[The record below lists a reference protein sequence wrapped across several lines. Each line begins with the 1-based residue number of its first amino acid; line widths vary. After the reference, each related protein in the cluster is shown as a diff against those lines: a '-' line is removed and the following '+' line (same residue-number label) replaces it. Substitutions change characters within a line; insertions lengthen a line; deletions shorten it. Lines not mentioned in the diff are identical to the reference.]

1 MRLQLLKKTFSMAVM
16 MQFVFASAAALF
28 LDACLDAHA
37 EDSTHL
43 VITQT
48 EITDELIEAEGEIP
62 VNVTI
67 SGNTDGF
74 RATSFGIR
82 YDAGLTL
89 KDCQGVGSI
98 GNAHTVIH
106 NESEHLLWFQGASSE
121 ALTNNLE
128 ETIFTL
134 YFAVPEDYTV
144 GSEYPISFEWK
155 AMDNSESFWYTDNHS
170 NIIGN
175 IKGCATSGK
184 VYVSDPNAPYLSK
197 ESLFINPSES
207 KTLTLENLPAVSG
220 NIVWFSDDTSIA
232 SVSSGIVTGNA
243 PGICHIYALLNGIPY
258 ICTVTVTEERNYD
271 ICDTDQVTLTDPDE
285 KVILNYPQNQNVEWI
300 SIDTSIVTVQNGIL
314 TGKKNGTAKVFAV
327 CGSTIQSVEV
337 IVNYPGQ
344 KERGNGDLDNDDAIS
359 ISDAII
365 LCRCISGACSIT
377 PDQAWAADAYR
388 DGVIDATD
396 AVYILH
402 AIVKVVDSLPYYP
415 EQTNN

>member
-1 MRLQLLKKTFSMAVM
+1 MRLQLIKKTFSMAVM
-16 MQFVFASAAALF
+16 MQFVFASSAALF
-28 LDACLDAHA
+28 LNADLDAHA

-43 VITQT
+43 VITQA
-48 EITDELIEAEGEIP
+48 EITDELIETEGEIP

-89 KDCQGVGSI
+89 KDCQGVGSL

-106 NESEHLLWFQGASSE
+106 NEKEHLLWFQGASGESL
-121 ALTNNLE
+121 ANNLE

-134 YFAVPEDYTV
+134 YFDIPEDYTA

-175 IKGCATSGK
+175 IKGRATSGK
-184 VYVSDPNAPYLSK
+184 VYVSDPDAPYLSK
-197 ESLFINPSES
+197 EALFVNPSES
-207 KTLTLENLPAVSG
+207 KTLTLENLPALSG
-220 NIVWFSDDTSIA
+220 NIVWFSDDASIA
-232 SVSSGIVTGNA
+232 SVSSGVVTGNA

-258 ICTVTVTEERNYD
+258 ICTVTVTEERSYD
-271 ICDTDQVTLTDPDE
+271 ICDTNQVILTDPNEKVTLT
-285 KVILNYPQNQNVEWI
+285 YPQNQDVEWI
-300 SIDTSIVTVQNGIL
+300 SIDTAIVSVQNGIL

-327 CGSTIQSVEV
+327 CGSIIQSVEV
-337 IVNYPGQ
+337 VVNYPGQ
-344 KERGNGDLDNDDAIS
+344 KERGNGDLDNDDVIS
-359 ISDAII
+359 ISDVII
-365 LCRCISGACSIT
+365 LCRCIAGASAIT
-377 PDQAWAADAYR
+377 SDQAWAADAYR

-396 AVYILH
+396 VSFILRGV
-402 AIVKVVDSLPYYP
+402 VKLVDSLPYYP
-415 EQTNN
+415 EQANS